1 MSMKFAGIHRV
12 LSLAL
17 ALLLC
22 LSLLPVITR
31 VQAETFLPETL
42 EAPTEVTLSINRDSG
57 KYVHVTFNKSK
68 ALSEMIDKK
77 NEIRE
82 KNNLDYFEF
91 YVQIDWSIDSKD
103 DWKYHPN
110 WDVLKTS
117 VGDYLE
123 GEYVNKSLSSATTER
138 ILILDM
144 NYKPNPNSYKWKG
157 LSTFLKE
164 DQYYIDDRGEV
175 DIDWTKHT
183 IYVRTRF
190 VIYYKPK
197 GGDKQYQISDWS
209 QVAAYGKDYKPFEV
223 PEKLETPIIS
233 DLKLTDRTVNGG
245 PVVAFTL
252 DNPQSVKT
260 ASVGAKSLMDYI
272 IVAAEVSIGGS
283 EWKEVHLTDRD
294 ISDGNMYA
302 ELARVAEKVS
312 EDTHVKLRARY
323 QYHKRNGT
331 LVLTS
336 DWSNVIEFG
345 VPAWGQASAWA
356 TVELKKADALGLIP
370 DALRGADLT
379 KPITR
384 AEFAAVSVKVYEA
397 LSGTKAIPAVNNPF
411 TDTKDLE
418 VLKAYNLGVTTGTAA
433 DKFSPD
439 VLLNREQAAT
449 MLTRVFKRVTL
460 VGWTIQT
467 DSQYT
472 LPYTKPAPFAD
483 DHLISSWAKDSV
495 YFMVAN
501 DIIKGTGNNLFSPRA
516 TTPEEEA
523 KNYASATR
531 EQALVIAVR
540 MVENLK

>member
-1 MSMKFAGIHRV
+1 MSQKSEKNKCI
-12 LSLAL
+12 LSLML
-17 ALLLC
+17 VFVLC
-22 LSLLPVITR
+22 LSLLLVN
-31 VQAETFLPETL
+31 ALAAGFLPETL
-42 EAPTEVTLSINRDSG
+42 EAPADVILSTNRDSG

-68 ALSEMIDKK
+68 VLSEMIDKK

-82 KNNLDYFEF
+82 KNNLDFIDF
-91 YVQIDWSIDSKD
+91 YIQIDWSIDSKD

-117 VGDYLE
+117 VGGDLE
-123 GEYVNKSLSSATTER
+123 GEYIKKSLSSDTSER

-144 NYKPNPNSYKWKG
+144 NYKPNPNNYKWKG

-164 DQYYIDDRGEV
+164 GQYYIDDRGEV

-183 IYVRTRF
+183 IYARARF

-197 GGDKQYQISDWS
+197 EGDRQYLISDWS
-209 QVAAYGKDYKPFEV
+209 QVAVYGKDFNPFEV
-223 PEKLETPIIS
+223 PDKLETPIIS

-252 DNPQSVKT
+252 NNPQSVKT
-260 ASVGAKSLMDYI
+260 ASAGARSLMDYI

-283 EWKEVHLTDRD
+283 EWKEVHLSDRD

-345 VPAWGQASAWA
+345 APAWGQASQWA
-356 TVELKKADALGLIP
+356 TAELKKADALGLIP
-370 DALRGADLT
+370 ETLRGADLT

-411 TDTKDLE
+411 TDTQDIE
-418 VLKAYNLGVTTGTAA
+418 VLKAYNLGVTTGTAP

-449 MLTRVFKRVTL
+449 MLTRVFKRVSL
-460 VGWTIQT
+460 AGWTVQT
-467 DSQYT
+467 DSQFT

-483 DHLISSWAKDSV
+483 DARISDWAKDSV

-501 DIIKGTGNNLFSPRA
+501 EIIKGTGNNMFSPRA
-516 TTPEEEA
+516 ITPTEEA
-523 KNYASATR
+523 QNYASATR

>member
-1 MSMKFAGIHRV
+1 MSQKHEKNKCV
-12 LSLAL
+12 LSLIL
-17 ALLLC
+17 VFVLC
-22 LSLLPVITR
+22 ISLLPVN
-31 VQAETFLPETL
+31 VLAAGFLPETL
-42 EAPTEVTLSINRDSG
+42 DVPTDVILSTKRDSG

-68 ALSEMIDKK
+68 VLSEIIDKK

-82 KNNLDYFEF
+82 QNNLDYLDF
-91 YVQIDWSIDSKD
+91 YAQIDWSIDSKD

-110 WDVLKTS
+110 WDVLTTS
-117 VGDYLE
+117 VGDNLE
-123 GEYVNKSLSSATTER
+123 GEYVNKSVSSDTTER

-164 DQYYIDDRGEV
+164 DQYYIDNNGEV
-175 DIDWTKHT
+175 DIDWTQHT
-183 IYVRTRF
+183 IYVRVRF

-197 GGDKQYQISDWS
+197 GGDKQYLISDWS
-209 QVAAYGKDYKPFEV
+209 SVAAYGKDYKPFEV
-223 PEKLETPIIS
+223 PDKLETPIIS
-233 DLKLTDRTVNGG
+233 DLKLTDRIVNGG

-272 IVAAEVSIGGS
+272 IVAAEVSIGGG
-283 EWKEVHLTDRD
+283 EWKEVHLSDRD
-294 ISDGNMYA
+294 ISDGNLYA
-302 ELARVAEKVS
+302 ELARVAEKVT

-323 QYHKRNGT
+323 QYHNRIGT
-331 LVLTS
+331 LILTS

-345 VPAWGQASAWA
+345 APAWGNASQWA
-356 TVELKKADALGLIP
+356 TAELKKADDLGLIP
-370 DALRGADLT
+370 GTLRGADLT

-411 TDTKDLE
+411 TDTKDIE
-418 VLKAYNLGVTTGTAA
+418 VLKAFNLGFTTGTAS

-449 MLTRVFKRVTL
+449 MLTRVFKRVSL
-460 VGWTIQT
+460 AGWTIQT
-467 DSQYT
+467 DSQFT

-483 DHLISSWAKDSV
+483 DARISDWAKDSV

-501 DIIKGTGNNLFSPRA
+501 DIIKGTGNNMFSPRA
-516 TTPEEEA
+516 ITPAEEA
-523 KNYASATR
+523 QNYASATR